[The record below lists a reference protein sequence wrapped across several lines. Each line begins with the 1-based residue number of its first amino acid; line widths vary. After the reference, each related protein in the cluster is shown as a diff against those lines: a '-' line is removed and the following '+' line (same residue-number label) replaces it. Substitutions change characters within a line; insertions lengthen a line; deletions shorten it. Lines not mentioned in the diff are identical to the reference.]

1 MSNGWSWW
9 VIVLVTVNI
18 AGCVWLLVANRT
30 AKVNEDEKGNS
41 TGHSFDGIEELN
53 NPLPAWWTWLFVG
66 TIAFAIGYLILYP
79 GMGNYAGTLGW
90 TSTGQ
95 YQEEIDAAQAE
106 YGPIFAAYMQQP
118 IPELIG
124 DKRAIEIGSR
134 LFANNCAQCHGSDA
148 RGGPGY
154 PNLADDDWLYGNAP
168 ETVVATI
175 TGGRNGTMPPFG
187 AAIGGEAGAA
197 NAAQYVISLSGRE
210 HDAEMATAGAETFK
224 TICSACHGQDGKG
237 NQALGSPNLT
247 DDIWLHGGRVSD
259 IENRAMNGI
268 TSQMPAHRDILGE
281 EKIHLVAAYV
291 LSLSADSNDE
301 PIAPD
306 TKVAPKE

>member
-30 AKVNEDEKGNS
+30 AKLEEDEKDDS

-66 TIAFAIGYLILYP
+66 TIVFAIGYLILYP
-79 GMGNYAGTLGW
+79 GMGNFPGTLGW
-90 TSTGQ
+90 TSTGE
-95 YQEEIDAAQAE
+95 YQQEIDAAQAK
-106 YGPIFAAYMQQP
+106 YGPIFAAYMEKP
-118 IPELIG
+118 IPELI
-124 DKRAIEIGSR
+124 DDTRAIEIGSR

-148 RGGPGY
+148 RGGPGF
-154 PNLADDDWLYGNAP
+154 PNLTDDDWLYGNSP
-168 ETVVATI
+168 ELVVTTI

-187 AAIGGEAGAA
+187 PVIGSEEGIARV
-197 NAAQYVISLSGRE
+197 AQYVLSLSGRE
-210 HDAEMATAGAETFK
+210 HDAEMAAAGAQTFM
-224 TICSACHGQDGKG
+224 TICFACHGPDGKG
-237 NQALGSPNLT
+237 NQMIGSPNLT

-259 IENRAMNGI
+259 IENRARNGI
-268 TSQMPAHRDILGE
+268 MSKMPAHGDILGD

-291 LSLSADSNDE
+291 LSLSADSEDE
-301 PIAPD
+301 
-306 TKVAPKE
+306 TVE

>member
-30 AKVNEDEKGNS
+30 ASVKEDEKGES
-41 TGHSFDGIEELN
+41 KGHSFDGIEELN

-66 TIAFAIGYLILYP
+66 TIVFAIAYLILFP
-79 GMGNYAGTLGW
+79 GMGNFPGTLGW
-90 TSTGQ
+90 TSRGQ
-95 YQEEIDAAQAE
+95 YQQEVDTAQKK
-106 YGPIFAAYMQQP
+106 YGPIFAAYMQTP
-118 IPELIG
+118 IPELIR
-124 DKRAIEIGSR
+124 DPAAVEIGSR

-154 PNLADDDWLYGNAP
+154 PNLSDHDWLYGDAP
-168 ETVVATI
+168 ETVVTTI
-175 TGGRNGTMPPFG
+175 TGGRNGNMPPFG
-187 AAIGGEAGAA
+187 SAVGGEEGITQV
-197 NAAQYVISLSGRE
+197 AQYVVSLSGRD
-210 HDAEMATAGAETFK
+210 HDAELAAAGAKHFQ

-237 NQALGSPNLT
+237 NQMIGSPNLT

-259 IENRAMNGI
+259 IQDRVRSGI
-268 TSQMPAHRDILGE
+268 VSKMPAHGEILGD

-291 LSLSADSNDE
+291 LSLSEESNE
-301 PIAPD
+301 AP
-306 TKVAPKE
+306 TR